1 GRLEAGRGSL
11 DQRPAATW
19 PRYLPWALTVFALA
33 ITGALLLMLAPWRKT
48 PASAEVQLVAEL
60 GADASLVTGQGA
72 AAVLSPDGQ
81 TLVFVARK
89 AGAAAGDLYIRRL
102 DQLQATPLAGTHG
115 AQNPFFSPDGEWIA
129 FFADA
134 KLKKVSARGGAV
146 VTLCETRNGFGG
158 SWAENHTIAFS
169 SSPGPLLRVSSAAG
183 TPEPLTTLNEGELSH
198 RWPQLLPGGR
208 AVLYTAI
215 TGPDADE
222 ANLVVESLPSRARKV
237 VQRGGHYGRYLA
249 SGHLVYV
256 HNGTLFVVPL
266 DLNRLE
272 VGGPAAPV
280 LEVMTT

>member
-1 GRLEAGRGSL
+1 GVILWEMLTGSRLFNGETIAHTLADVLRATVDVRHVPRGTPVAITDLLGRCLERDVKRRLRGIGEARLVLDGVLSGRLGAGRGSL

-129 FFADA
+129 VFADA
-134 KLKKVSARGGAV
+134 KL
-146 VTLCETRNGFGG
+146 
-158 SWAENHTIAFS
+158 
-169 SSPGPLLRVSSAAG
+169 
-183 TPEPLTTLNEGELSH
+183 
-198 RWPQLLPGGR
+198 
-208 AVLYTAI
+208 
-215 TGPDADE
+215 
-222 ANLVVESLPSRARKV
+222 
-237 VQRGGHYGRYLA
+237 
-249 SGHLVYV
+249 
-256 HNGTLFVVPL
+256 
-266 DLNRLE
+266 
-272 VGGPAAPV
+272 
-280 LEVMTT
+280 